1 MSSLAFHQRSFVV
14 VLLCLL
20 GFFAAPVSAQEAIA
34 PDDVVVAIG
43 DVEYTAGDID
53 LLRKSLPANYRKSTA
68 LMDNGALVRVY
79 AGLLAFAKKAEE
91 EGLPDK
97 EPFRTQ
103 LEFIRLDFFAQ
114 VYLRDLSQSITIT
127 EEEFQAYYEADRTQF
142 EERSVSAIYIDY
154 SLDPEK
160 APAVNGKPPLS
171 ENGARLKAKDLVA
184 QLKAGADFAEL
195 AKQHSTDSTSAQK
208 GGDLG
213 SFKHDAKIPTPL
225 KDVIFSLEPGAF
237 SEARQHGGR
246 FYIFHVTA
254 VDAEPMQQVK
264 NDSFKHDAK
273 IPTPLAGKIQA
284 TYAPAWEDSGDEN
297 EGKGHRDPRGPQY
310 RCSQRSLHE
319 GQGRDPRGPCSQRAK
334 VNRPLASENRSS
346 RKTSPYRRPRIASSN
361 CFSQQIN
368 RCGVNPLPPSC
379 SVARRAASNAK
390 LWYGLDLR
398 PRSMTFDRRGSTRS
412 SRLVV
417 AQ

>member
-14 VLLCLL
+14 VPLCLL
-20 GFFAAPVSAQEAIA
+20 GLSAAPVSAQEAIA

-43 DVEYTAGDID
+43 DVEYTAGEID
-53 LLRKSLPANYRKSTA
+53 RLRKSLPANYQKSA
-68 LMDNGALVRVY
+68 AFMDNGALVRLY

-91 EGLPDK
+91 EGLPDQ

-114 VYLRDLSQSITIT
+114 VYLRDLSKSITII
-127 EEEFQAYYEADRTQF
+127 EEEFQAYYDAHRTKF

-195 AKQHSTDSTSAQK
+195 AKQHSTDSTSAKK

-213 SFKHDAKIPTPL
+213 SFKYDAKIPDPL

-264 NDSFKHDAK
+264 NDM
-273 IPTPLAGKIQA
+273 AGKIQA
-284 TYAPAWEDSGDEN
+284 TKIRE
-297 EGKGHRDPRGPQY
+297 
-310 RCSQRSLHE
+310 
-319 GQGRDPRGPCSQRAK
+319 K
-334 VNRPLASENRSS
+334 VNEIRGALNIDVRNEAYMKRKPSPPGEQKPLVTKDINIPPPPNR
-346 RKTSPYRRPRIASSN
+346 
-361 CFSQQIN
+361 
-368 RCGVNPLPPSC
+368 
-379 SVARRAASNAK
+379 
-390 LWYGLDLR
+390 
-398 PRSMTFDRRGSTRS
+398 
-412 SRLVV
+412 
-417 AQ
+417 

>member
-20 GFFAAPVSAQEAIA
+20 GFSIAPASAQEAIA

-43 DVEYTAGDID
+43 DVEYTAGEID
-53 LLRKSLPANYRKSTA
+53 LLRKSLPANYQKSAA

-79 AGLLAFAKKAEE
+79 AGLLGFAKKAEE

-114 VYLRDLSQSITIT
+114 VYLRDLSKSFTIT
-127 EEEFQAYYEADRTQF
+127 EEEFQAYYDANRAQF
-142 EERSVSAIYIDY
+142 EERSVSAIYVDY

-160 APAVNGKPPLS
+160 APAVNGKRPLS

-195 AKQHSTDSTSAQK
+195 AKQHSTDRTSAEK

-213 SFKHDAKIPTPL
+213 SFKHDAKIPDPL

-237 SEARQHGGR
+237 SDARQHGGR

-254 VDAEPMQQVK
+254 VDAEPMQKVK
-264 NDSFKHDAK
+264 SDM
-273 IPTPLAGKIQA
+273 AGTIQA
-284 TYAPAWEDSGDEN
+284 TKLRE
-297 EGKGHRDPRGPQY
+297 
-310 RCSQRSLHE
+310 
-319 GQGRDPRGPCSQRAK
+319 K
-334 VNRPLASENRSS
+334 VNEIRGAVNIDVLNEAYMKRKPSPPGERKPLVTKDITIPPPPNR
-346 RKTSPYRRPRIASSN
+346 
-361 CFSQQIN
+361 
-368 RCGVNPLPPSC
+368 
-379 SVARRAASNAK
+379 
-390 LWYGLDLR
+390 
-398 PRSMTFDRRGSTRS
+398 
-412 SRLVV
+412 
-417 AQ
+417 

>member
-127 EEEFQAYYEADRTQF
+127 EEEFQAYYEADRTQ
-142 EERSVSAIYIDY
+142 
-154 SLDPEK
+154 
-160 APAVNGKPPLS
+160 PAFP
-171 ENGARLKAKDLVA
+171 
-184 QLKAGADFAEL
+184 
-195 AKQHSTDSTSAQK
+195 
-208 GGDLG
+208 
-213 SFKHDAKIPTPL
+213 I
-225 KDVIFSLEPGAF
+225 
-237 SEARQHGGR
+237 
-246 FYIFHVTA
+246 
-254 VDAEPMQQVK
+254 
-264 NDSFKHDAK
+264 
-273 IPTPLAGKIQA
+273 
-284 TYAPAWEDSGDEN
+284 
-297 EGKGHRDPRGPQY
+297 
-310 RCSQRSLHE
+310 
-319 GQGRDPRGPCSQRAK
+319 
-334 VNRPLASENRSS
+334 
-346 RKTSPYRRPRIASSN
+346 
-361 CFSQQIN
+361 
-368 RCGVNPLPPSC
+368 
-379 SVARRAASNAK
+379 
-390 LWYGLDLR
+390 
-398 PRSMTFDRRGSTRS
+398 
-412 SRLVV
+412 
-417 AQ
+417 